1 MTPSDRADR
10 QTSQSRTLL
19 TRRSPPDVDEAA
31 TRPPPMMSLR
41 SIADGASIRLRDERL
56 TADLKDLEL

>member
-1 MTPSDRADR
+1 
-10 QTSQSRTLL
+10 
-19 TRRSPPDVDEAA
+19 
-31 TRPPPMMSLR
+31 MMSLR